1 MSRPFKHFGALKNG
15 NGFGIA
21 VDEIDPLEEAQ
32 INDSL
37 RELKND
43 IRGIKFHPNYYPRNG
58 KMINAWVLPAEQE
71 VVEPML
77 EIVDRFG
84 FKRSQSAE
92 RLIQTIIESVQQR
105 NEQQAANRAMSEAH
119 DGPPVYV
126 PGLNGELRNYQ
137 RAAVDWILRNRRV
150 YIGDEMGTGKTLCS
164 LAAVMTDGSLP
175 LVVVCP
181 ASVKMGWKRQINK
194 FFPDIADEQIYIC
207 SGRVTK
213 PIDKSV
219 KIVIINYD
227 ILSSWLTRLQH
238 HRYRAVILDEAH
250 FIKSR
255 KAKRTR
261 AAVVLA
267 QGADMRIAM
276 SGTPLTSRPIE
287 LVSQLE
293 AIGRMNDMTEGRRA
307 WWFIERYC
315 RPINNGYGWD
325 TRGASNLFELNDRL
339 RKLGILIR
347 RRKDDVLTD
356 LPPKQRVSIPL
367 EIDNRNDYDKVRDSI
382 AYWVRQQIETDPEY
396 VDAIR
401 SAADDNERREIF
413 QRMLEAKVARAQAAS
428 TITKLSA
435 LRQVCMRGKIQSAIA
450 WLDDFLTSEEKIV
463 VFCTHREAVE
473 TLSRHFDNRAVKI
486 IGGMSADARQR
497 SIDAFVNDDNIRIV
511 VANIDAAAEGIDGWQ
526 HVCSNVAFLELT
538 WTPSKHH
545 QAEDRCHRSGQQNP
559 VTCYYLMA
567 SDTIDEYLATLID
580 NKRAVISAVI
590 DGENIERSDNILV
603 DLLRRLTEGE
613 F

>member
-1 MSRPFKHFGALKNG
+1 VSRPFKHFGALKNG

-21 VDEIDPLEEAQ
+21 VDDIDPLEAAQ

-37 RELKND
+37 RALKAN
-43 IRGIKFHPNYYPRNG
+43 IQGVKYHPNYYPRNG
-58 KMINAWVLPAEQE
+58 KMINAWVLPAEHE
-71 VVEPML
+71 VIDPML
-77 EIVDRFG
+77 DIVDRFG
-84 FKRSQSAE
+84 FKRTQSAE
-92 RLIQTIIESVQQR
+92 RLIQTVIDSVEKQK
-105 NEQQAANRAMSEAH
+105 EEHAANRAASEAH

-126 PGLNGELRNYQ
+126 PGLDGELRNYQ

-164 LAAVMTDGSLP
+164 LAAVIADGSLP

-181 ASVKMGWKRQINK
+181 ASVKMGWQRQIKK
-194 FFPDIADEQIYIC
+194 FFPDMPDEHIYLC

-213 PIDKSV
+213 AIPSDV
-219 KIVIINYD
+219 KIIVINYD
-227 ILSSWLTRLQH
+227 ILSSWLTRIQH

-276 SGTPLTSRPIE
+276 SGTPVTSRPIE

-293 AIGRMNDMTEGRRA
+293 AIGRMSDMTEGRKA

-315 RPINNGYGWD
+315 RPFNNGYGWD
-325 TRGASNLFELNDRL
+325 TSGSSNLFELNDRL
-339 RKLGILIR
+339 RKTGILIR
-347 RRKDDVLTD
+347 RRKDDVLAD
-356 LPPKQRVSIPL
+356 LPPKERVSIPL
-367 EIDNRNDYDKVRDSI
+367 DISNRDEYIKVRNSI

-396 VDAIR
+396 
-401 SAADDNERREIF
+401 
-413 QRMLEAKVARAQAAS
+413 LEAIKFLPVHERQLVFERVMREKVARAQSAA

-435 LRQVCMRGKIQSAIA
+435 LRQVCMRGKMDAACS

-463 VFCTHREAVE
+463 VFCIHREAVNILAE
-473 TLSRHFDNRAVKI
+473 RFGDQAVKV
-486 IGGMSADARQR
+486 IGGMSADARQKA
-497 SIDAFVNDDNIRIV
+497 IDTFVNDDNVRIV

-559 VTCYYLMA
+559 VTCYYLLA
-567 SDTIDEYLATLID
+567 NQTIDEYLATLID
-580 NKRAVISAVI
+580 NKRAVISAIV
-590 DGENIERSDNILV
+590 DGERVERDDNILV
-603 DLLRRLTEGE
+603 DLVRRLTEGE